1 MKRQRVDL
9 ATMGFW
15 NCRGAVFKKHVYVEF
30 LIIIEFGIMF
40 AKKYAPIDPGL
51 LGRPRLWKPWG
62 ERFSNPGIN
71 AYQMRLSGIKANQP
85 AKHKATSASTHILL
99 VLF

>member
-1 MKRQRVDL
+1 
-9 ATMGFW
+9 MGFW
-15 NCRGAVFKKHVYVEF
+15 NCWGAVFKKHIYVEF

-51 LGRPRLWKPWG
+51 LGRLRPWKPWV
-62 ERFSNPGIN
+62 ELFANPGIN
-71 AYQMRLSGIKANQP
+71 AYQIRLSGIKPNQP
-85 AKHKATSASTHILL
+85 AKHKATSALTPILL